1 MIKIGS
7 RVKIKNDLEM
17 LNRIYRKNHE
27 FTIISSSERGWDIQD
42 DNGNVIAFVGVG
54 RDITKRKL
62 AENRIIESL
71 REKELLL
78 REVQRGT
85 KRHRGHRRSDVC

>member
-1 MIKIGS
+1 MIEIGS

-42 DNGNVIAFVGVG
+42 DNGNVIYETGLIN
-54 RDITKRKL
+54 DIFQEVDDILIKRKKKI
-62 AENRIIESL
+62 NKIQKNIWQ
-71 REKELLL
+71 K
-78 REVQRGT
+78 Q
-85 KRHRGHRRSDVC
+85 